1 MEEFARIRRLPPYV
15 FNITAELKMAA
26 RRRGEDIIDLSMG
39 NPDGPTPPHIVA
51 KLVEAAQRPDTHGY
65 SVSKGIPRLRK
76 AICNWYQTR
85 YGVELDPDS
94 EAIATIGSKEGI
106 AHLALATLD
115 RGDIV
120 LVPNP
125 SYPIHI
131 YGPVIAGADIRHVR
145 MTPGVDFFDELD
157 RAMKESYPKPKM
169 LILNFPSN
177 PTSQCV
183 DLPFFEKIIDIARRH
198 DIYVVHDLAYA
209 DITFDGYRAPS
220 IMEVPG
226 ARDVAVEF
234 FTMSKSY
241 NMAGWR
247 VGFMVGNRDLVSALA
262 RMKSYHD
269 YGTFTPIQIASILA
283 LEGPQDCVRE
293 IAMTYQKRRDVMVQG
308 LHAAGWMVES
318 PKAAMYIWAKI
329 PEPYAKMGSLE
340 FSKKLLEEA
349 RLAASPGI
357 GFGEY
362 GDDHVRLALIE
373 NESRIRQ
380 ATRGVKEMFRK
391 DGLL

>member
-1 MEEFARIRRLPPYV
+1 
-15 FNITAELKMAA
+15 
-26 RRRGEDIIDLSMG
+26 
-39 NPDGPTPPHIVA
+39 
-51 KLVEAAQRPDTHGY
+51 
-65 SVSKGIPRLRK
+65 
-76 AICNWYQTR
+76 
-85 YGVELDPDS
+85 
-94 EAIATIGSKEGI
+94 
-106 AHLALATLD
+106 
-115 RGDIV
+115 
-120 LVPNP
+120 
-125 SYPIHI
+125 
-131 YGPVIAGADIRHVR
+131 
-145 MTPGVDFFDELD
+145 
-157 RAMKESYPKPKM
+157 
-169 LILNFPSN
+169 
-177 PTSQCV
+177 
-183 DLPFFEKIIDIARRH
+183 
-198 DIYVVHDLAYA
+198 
-209 DITFDGYRAPS
+209 
-220 IMEVPG
+220 
-226 ARDVAVEF
+226 
-234 FTMSKSY
+234 
-241 NMAGWR
+241 MAGWR

-340 FSKKLLEEA
+340 FAKKLLEEA
-349 RLAASPGI
+349 KLAASPGI

>member
-1 MEEFARIRRLPPYV
+1 
-15 FNITAELKMAA
+15 
-26 RRRGEDIIDLSMG
+26 
-39 NPDGPTPPHIVA
+39 
-51 KLVEAAQRPDTHGY
+51 
-65 SVSKGIPRLRK
+65 
-76 AICNWYQTR
+76 
-85 YGVELDPDS
+85 
-94 EAIATIGSKEGI
+94 
-106 AHLALATLD
+106 
-115 RGDIV
+115 
-120 LVPNP
+120 
-125 SYPIHI
+125 
-131 YGPVIAGADIRHVR
+131 VIAGADIRHVR